1 VVPALKDRAG
11 TLASVVAALAGLLT
25 IGFPFRL
32 GLLVAAFLGIL
43 TGMLV
48 EGKPK

>member
-1 VVPALKDRAG
+1 MKDRASIA
-11 TLASVVAALAGLLT
+11 ASVTAALVGLLT
-25 IGFPFRL
+25 FDFPLRT
-32 GLLVAAFLGIL
+32 GLLVAAFVGIL